1 MGIGMR
7 RTGIAH
13 LPLHTGHAP
22 RWLFSRMVSL
32 GKSICEALID
42 EFSHAELLRRLSDPY
57 FFQAFGCVLGFDWH
71 SSGLTTTVGGALKQ
85 ALVPKEHGICV
96 AGGKRESRKAPEEIG
111 TACELWNVSSAKAEN
126 LVYASRIS
134 AKVDNALVQDSYNI
148 YAHFFFLT
156 EKGEW
161 AVIQQGMNSNVRYA
175 RRYHWLCDTVASYV
189 ESPHQAICCD
199 HTAESL
205 DLTSEKNKDT
215 RTLSVDLVR
224 DGVGHLTKYFDMRQR
239 SLLEYMG
246 NAQQVPRFTMP
257 QDSFR
262 LQGERG
268 LRPVMRSLTL
278 PPRHFLNSMSKRN
291 LASLKAAEELQPR
304 TYEELVAIRG
314 IGAKS
319 LRALALISE
328 LVYGNELD
336 WKDPA
341 RFSFAHG
348 GKDGIPYPV
357 DKPVMDRSIQI
368 LNDAVHQARL
378 GDRERLRAINSLRRY
393 SMASA

>member
-85 ALVPKEHGICV
+85 ALVPEEHGICV

-111 TACELWNVSSAKAEN
+111 TVCDFWNVSSAKAEN
-126 LVYASRIS
+126 LVYASKMS

-161 AVIQQGMNSNVRYA
+161 AVIQQGMNSDVKYA

-199 HTAESL
+199 RTAESL

-215 RTLSVDLVR
+215 RALSVDLVR
-224 DGVGHLTKYFDMRQR
+224 DGISHLRRYFDIEQR
-239 SLLEYMG
+239 SLLEYTG
-246 NAQQVPRFTMP
+246 EEKVQRFTMP
-257 QDSFR
+257 A
-262 LQGERG
+262 
-268 LRPVMRSLTL
+268 
-278 PPRHFLNSMSKRN
+278 RHLMHSMSKRN
-291 LASLKAAEELQPR
+291 LDSLKAAEEFQPR
-304 TYEELVAIRG
+304 TYEELVAIKG

-357 DKPVMDRSIQI
+357 DKPVMDRSIKI

-378 GDRERLRAINSLRRY
+378 GDREKLRALSSLRRY